1 MMDSKTNKI
10 KILIADDEASVRKL
24 LVRSLTERDFDCTE
38 VPDGSKALQ
47 EMASGEFDVVL
58 LDINMPVKSGIE
70 TLKEITSKYPDTAVV
85 MVTSLSSIET
95 AIESMKQGAY
105 DYVLKPVDLDM
116 LMVSID
122 KALDKRRL
130 VLENKNYQHTLEET
144 VHKQTNQVRK
154 TFYNSITSLVY
165 ALEAKDKYT
174 SGHSQRVSNIAESIG
189 NELGLS
195 EEKLRK
201 LKFAGLVH
209 DIGKIGV
216 RESILNKSGKLTA
229 EEYKHI
235 MTHCEL
241 GEHILSPVIE
251 DKEILDMVKH
261 HHEHYDG
268 NGYPHKLKAEEIP
281 EGAKIIAVAD
291 AYCNLLEKNTATKQL
306 NRGAQILAVADAY
319 DAMTS
324 DRPYRD
330 AMSMEDACAEL
341 IRGKGKQFDPV
352 IVDALL
358 RIITTDK
365 LK

>member
-1 MMDSKTNKI
+1 MDSKSNKI
-10 KILIADDEASVRKL
+10 KILIADDETSVRKL
-24 LVRSLTERDFDCTE
+24 LSRSLTDKDYDCTA
-38 VPDGSKALQ
+38 VPDGSDALH
-47 EMASGEFDVVL
+47 EMESGEFDVVL
-58 LDINMPVKSGIE
+58 LDMNMPGKSGIE
-70 TLKEITSKYPDTAVV
+70 TLKEITSKYPDTVV
-85 MVTSLSSIET
+85 IMVTSLSDIDT
-95 AIESMKQGAY
+95 AIEAMKQGAY
-105 DYVLKPVDLDM
+105 DYILKPVDLDI

-122 KALDKRRL
+122 KALDRRRL

-144 VHKQTNQVRK
+144 VHRQTDNVRK

-174 SGHSQRVSNIAESIG
+174 SGHSQRVSKIAENIG
-189 NELGLS
+189 NALGLS
-195 EEKLRK
+195 EEKLQR

-216 RESILNKSGKLTA
+216 RESILNKPGKLTL

-251 DKEILDMVKH
+251 DKEILDMVKY

-268 NGYPHKLKAEEIP
+268 NGYPHKLKAAEIP

-291 AYCNLLEKNTATKQL
+291 AYCNMLEKNTGKKNL

-324 DRPYRD
+324 DRPYRG
-330 AMSMEDACAEL
+330 AMSMEDACTEL
-341 IRGKGKQFDPV
+341 AREKGKQFDPV

-358 RIITTDK
+358 RIIKTGK
-365 LK
+365 LE